1 MNVMSILRSQTCRNQ
16 RIPTEGEWLTVAEA
30 ATYGNMRKTTIYA
43 ALEKGLP
50 YKVNNSGH
58 RIINRNVLEHHFCP
72 FKQAVNYNRARADA
86 NEQIQSVIILQQQET
101 ITLLKNQVK
110 HLRSELDKFH
120 ERESKLL
127 ALITERHER

>member
-1 MNVMSILRSQTCRNQ
+1 MLESTDLTDD
-16 RIPTEGEWLTVAEA
+16 EWLTVAEA

-50 YKVNNSGH
+50 YKVNDSGH
-58 RIINRNVLEHHFCP
+58 KIINRDVLEHHFCP
-72 FKQAVNYNRARADA
+72 FKQAVNYNRAKADA

-101 ITLLKNQVK
+101 ITLLKNQIEYFQN
-110 HLRSELDKFH
+110 ELDRCH

-127 ALITERHER
+127 GLITEKREE

>member
-1 MNVMSILRSQTCRNQ
+1 MSESTD
-16 RIPTEGEWLTVAEA
+16 PMEGEWLTVAEA

-50 YKVNNSGH
+50 YEVNDSGH
-58 RIINRNVLEHHFCP
+58 KIINRDVLEHHFCP

-86 NEQIQSVIILQQQET
+86 SEQIQSVIITQQQET
-101 ITLLKNQVK
+101 ITLLKNQVE
-110 HLRSELDKFH
+110 HLQSELDRFH

-127 ALITERHER
+127 ALITQGHKE

>member
-1 MNVMSILRSQTCRNQ
+1 MSESTD
-16 RIPTEGEWLTVAEA
+16 PTEGEWLTVAEA

-50 YKVNNSGH
+50 HQVNDSGH
-58 RIINRNVLEHHFCP
+58 KIINRDVLEHHFCP

-86 NEQIQSVIILQQQET
+86 NEQIQSAIIMQQQET
-101 ITLLKNQVK
+101 ITLLKNQIEYFQ
-110 HLRSELDKFH
+110 SELERFH

-127 ALITERHER
+127 ALITERHEE